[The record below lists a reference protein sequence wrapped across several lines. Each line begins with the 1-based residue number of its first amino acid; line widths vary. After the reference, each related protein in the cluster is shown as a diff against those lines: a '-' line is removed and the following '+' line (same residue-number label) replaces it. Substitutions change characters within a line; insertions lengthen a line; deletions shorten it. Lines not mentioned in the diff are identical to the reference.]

1 MIILSQNRN
10 ILWLI
15 PFVILSIGCSGKRY
29 TSQDGIPIFSQSTNI
44 DVSPNLLY
52 VDVEPQQ
59 VNIDECMLTNDFD
72 PQKAHLSM
80 LSYPDIDEEQYDSKF
95 KRTGKLDFYLHPIMC
110 DGKIFDIT
118 NTAKVI
124 EYNLNNGKVEKVN
137 SFNTL
142 KFLERSSNDVAFARL
157 DKDNNV
163 IYIATK
169 SGYVIAFDANAK
181 DDDKKILWKK
191 QYSSGFMASPSLYDG
206 KLFLISTTDEIYAIN
221 TSNGEIAW
229 KIDKEESLGEE
240 SKKSLQTPPVL
251 IYQDKIIAGLSNGSI
266 LKVDAKSGII
276 DWKMKVLSSSMSS
289 NIADIFDIDFPPVIF
304 ADRVLVAGGINTS
317 VMGFDL
323 TTGRPLWQI
332 PASLNSYMMK
342 NNQGFGFFVDG
353 HNNNICFNGL
363 TGEVKAIKSNGSKI
377 MSKPIPSY
385 MIGGHSNVY
394 TWRVNRYYDA
404 YFEE

>member
-1 MIILSQNRN
+1 MIISSQNRN

-15 PFVILSIGCSGKRY
+15 PLMVLSIGCSGKRY

-44 DVSPNLLY
+44 DISPNLLY

-80 LSYPDIDEEQYDSKF
+80 LSYPDIDEGQYDSKF

-110 DGKIFDIT
+110 DGRVFDIT

-142 KFLERSSNDVAFARL
+142 KFLERSSNDVAFARF

-191 QYSSGFMASPSLYDG
+191 QYSSGFMASPSLYDD
-206 KLFLISTTDEIYAIN
+206 KLFLVSTTDEIYAIN
-221 TSNGEIAW
+221 VSNGEIAW

-266 LKVDAKSGII
+266 LKVDAKSGIV
-276 DWKMKVLSSSMSS
+276 DWKAKVLSSSVSS
-289 NIADIFDIDFPPVIF
+289 NIAEIFDIDFPPVIF
-304 ADRVLVAGGINTS
+304 NDKVLVAGGINTS

-342 NNQGFGFFVDG
+342 NNQGFGFFIDG
-353 HNNNICFNGL
+353 KNNNICFNGL
-363 TGEVKAIKSNGSKI
+363 TGEVKTIKSHGSKI
-377 MSKPIPSY
+377 MSKSMPSY
-385 MIGGHSNVY
+385 MVGGHSNSY
-394 TWRVNRYYDA
+394 NWQVNRYYDA

>member
-1 MIILSQNRN
+1 MLISNANKKILLLTALLAIFS
-10 ILWLI
+10 
-15 PFVILSIGCSGKRY
+15 GCSGKRY
-29 TSQDGIPIFSQSTNI
+29 TSNDGISIFSQSTNI
-44 DVSPNLLY
+44 DISPNLIY

-80 LSYPDIDEEQYDSKF
+80 LSYPDIDEGQYDSKF

-110 DGKIFDIT
+110 DGKVFDIT

-124 EYNLNNGKVEKVN
+124 EYNLNNGKLAKVN

-142 KFLERSSNDVAFARL
+142 KFLERSSNDVAFARF

-206 KLFLISTTDEIYAIN
+206 KLYLISTTDEIYAIN

-276 DWKMKVLSSSMSS
+276 DWKTKVLSSSMSS

-323 TTGRPLWQI
+323 KTGQPLWQI
-332 PASLNSYMMK
+332 PASLNSYMMQ

-353 HNNNICFNGL
+353 NNNNICFNGL

-394 TWRVNRYYDA
+394 TWRVNRYYDS